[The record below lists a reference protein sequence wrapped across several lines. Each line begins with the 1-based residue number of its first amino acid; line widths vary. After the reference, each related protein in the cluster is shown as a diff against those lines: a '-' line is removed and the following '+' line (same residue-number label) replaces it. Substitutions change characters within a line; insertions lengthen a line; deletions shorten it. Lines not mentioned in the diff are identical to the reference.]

1 MSKEEYIRQCGGR
14 TSKDLSADQILSYFL
29 KGNGGKINM
38 VSAAL
43 IKQGR
48 LCGKDIDRAKAIAM
62 LRQAFDLDMTLEIH
76 YIMGEGVLYD
86 ERDSIH
92 GSSILMK
99 LRKGQT
105 I

>member
-14 TSKDLSADQILSYFL
+14 TSKDLSANQILSYFL
-29 KGNGGKINM
+29 RGNGGKVNM
-38 VSAAL
+38 VSASI

-76 YIMGEGVLYD
+76 YIMGEGVLLH
-86 ERDSIH
+86 ERDSIP
-92 GSSILMK
+92 GSSLLMK
-99 LRKGQT
+99 LKEGQA